1 MSARIT
7 FQAMELRDNICD
19 GIPAVVGFLFPSVL
33 TVLVQELVSMAILIA
48 KSGAMVICSF

>member
-7 FQAMELRDNICD
+7 FQATELRNNIGD
-19 GIPAVVGFLFPSVL
+19 GIPAFVGFLFLLVL

-48 KSGAMVICSF
+48 RSGAMVICSF